1 MSFKSD
7 INRFKDKASDRA
19 KIVFYKV
26 CFDMSESI
34 IKQTPVDSGRAKGN
48 WQPTI
53 NSPASGTT
61 NDLGEVSI
69 GKTGSVA
76 AKLKLGDTFY
86 LVNNLPYIKRLNDG
100 WSDQA
105 PAGFVDST
113 VSRFR
118 QIARKAAKQL

>member
-7 INRFKDKASDRA
+7 INRFKDKVSDRA
-19 KIVFYKV
+19 KFVFYKV

-61 NDLGEVSI
+61 GDLGEVSI
-69 GKTGSVA
+69 GKTGAVA